1 MNALSG
7 FGRPAP
13 DEPSSPEARLM
24 ERRLDLLLGVFARAS
39 TACGI
44 KFAEGASIPDCAD
57 QIIRAAKGAKLD
69 ARLYEI
75 MWKIRKWANP
85 IAR

>member
-1 MNALSG
+1 
-7 FGRPAP
+7 
-13 DEPSSPEARLM
+13 M

-57 QIIRAAKGAKLD
+57 QIIRAAKGAKLMR
-69 ARLYEI
+69 ASMRSCGRSENGRTRL
-75 MWKIRKWANP
+75 P
-85 IAR
+85 GSGPV